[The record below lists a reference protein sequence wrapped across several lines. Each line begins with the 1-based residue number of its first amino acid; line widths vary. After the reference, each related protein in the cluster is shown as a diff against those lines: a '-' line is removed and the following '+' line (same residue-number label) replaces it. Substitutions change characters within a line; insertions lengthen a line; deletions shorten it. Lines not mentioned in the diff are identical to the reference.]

1 MGAQGH
7 DDSEHDAEDGGTR
20 LNKFISES
28 GMCSRREAD
37 RMIEQRRVRVN
48 GEVAEIGTRVR
59 PGDEVR
65 VDRRVVQAADKE
77 RAVYLAYYKPVGVEC
92 VTDPSV
98 PNNIVDAVRHPR
110 RIFPIGRLDV
120 PSEGLIFLTSD
131 GDIVNK
137 ILRAGNAHEKEY
149 EVTVDRPVSAEF
161 VQRMGSGVPI
171 LGTVTK
177 KCRVERVSTFVFSI
191 VLVEGMNRQIRRMCE
206 YLGYEVR
213 RLVRTRI
220 MNITLDGL
228 QRGDWRE
235 LSGHELDAL
244 LALVAGSSKTEEAS
258 RKSSRE
264 RRSLG
269 GGDAATHG
277 GAQGTRPGARDDEAR
292 GEGRDARSAGGGPRG
307 GGGGPRGGGGGGG
320 PRGGG
325 GGGPRGGGARGDGG
339 PRRGSRDGGGG
350 ARGGGGRGAGG
361 PRGGRGGA
369 PRGGRGGGPRGGR
382 GGGGP
387 RGGRGRG

>member
-7 DDSEHDAEDGGTR
+7 DDSEHDADGGTR

-37 RMIEQRRVRVN
+37 RLIEQRRVRVN
-48 GEVAEIGTRVR
+48 GEIAEIGTRVR

-98 PNNIVDAVRHPR
+98 PNNIVDAVGHPR

-149 EVTVDRPVSAEF
+149 EVTVDRPVTPEF
-161 VQRMGSGVPI
+161 VQRMGSGIPI

-235 LSGHELDAL
+235 LSGAELDAL
-244 LALVAGSSKTEEAS
+244 LGMVAGSSKTEEAS
-258 RKSSRE
+258 RKTARE

-269 GGDAATHG
+269 SAEARAPESSE
-277 GAQGTRPGARDDEAR
+277 GARRARDDERREGERRHDGERRRHDGDAHDTPR
-292 GEGRDARSAGGGPRG
+292 GRGARG
-307 GGGGPRGGGGGGG
+307 GGRDEPRGSGG
-320 PRGGG
+320 
-325 GGGPRGGGARGDGG
+325 RGD
-339 PRRGSRDGGGG
+339 G
-350 ARGGGGRGAGG
+350 ARGGGGRG
-361 PRGGRGGA
+361 RGGRGGSGGGRDA
-369 PRGGRGGGPRGGR
+369 PRGGGRGAPRGGGGRSGGGPRGGPAR
-382 GGGGP
+382 GGGG
-387 RGGRGRG
+387 RGSRGGGRG

>member
-1 MGAQGH
+1 
-7 DDSEHDAEDGGTR
+7 
-20 LNKFISES
+20 
-28 GMCSRREAD
+28 MCSRREAD

-161 VQRMGSGVPI
+161 VAADGERRARSS
-171 LGTVTK
+171 GTVTK
-177 KCRVERVSTFVFSI
+177 KCRVEKVSDLRVFSI
-191 VLVEGMNRQIRRMCE
+191 VLDRR
-206 YLGYEVR
+206 
-213 RLVRTRI
+213 
-220 MNITLDGL
+220 
-228 QRGDWRE
+228 
-235 LSGHELDAL
+235 HEPSDPAH
-244 LALVAGSSKTEEAS
+244 V
-258 RKSSRE
+258 
-264 RRSLG
+264 
-269 GGDAATHG
+269 
-277 GAQGTRPGARDDEAR
+277 
-292 GEGRDARSAGGGPRG
+292 
-307 GGGGPRGGGGGGG
+307 
-320 PRGGG
+320 
-325 GGGPRGGGARGDGG
+325 
-339 PRRGSRDGGGG
+339 
-350 ARGGGGRGAGG
+350 
-361 PRGGRGGA
+361 
-369 PRGGRGGGPRGGR
+369 
-382 GGGGP
+382 
-387 RGGRGRG
+387 